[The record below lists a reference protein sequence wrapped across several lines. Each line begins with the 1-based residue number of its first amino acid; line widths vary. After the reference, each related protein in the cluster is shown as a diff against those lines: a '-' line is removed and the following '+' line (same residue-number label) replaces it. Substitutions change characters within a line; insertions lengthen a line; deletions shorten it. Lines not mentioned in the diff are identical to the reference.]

1 MTVYAPAD
9 NTEILLPNT
18 APAGGEM
25 IYTEFEVETDAE
37 GNEVLDG
44 DGNPVT
50 VPVGDPIW
58 NGVMSIGASA
68 DLKVKLNQSYYE
80 VEVQAEEPAEGE
92 DPADPETQQVFYTIG
107 EKISTYS
114 WSSNKTGIAT
124 VSVSDGVCTVKA
136 VAAGTVTIYVTVT
149 TDMGNSYTTSYEITV
164 VRP

>member
-1 MTVYAPAD
+1 M
-9 NTEILLPNT
+9 
-18 APAGGEM
+18 
-25 IYTEFEVETDAE
+25 
-37 GNEVLDG
+37 LDE

-58 NGVMSIGASA
+58 NGAMSIGASA

-114 WSSNKTGIAT
+114 WSSDNSNVAT

-136 VAAGTVTIYVTVT
+136 VAAGRVTISITVT
-149 TDMGNSYTTSYEITV
+149 TDMGNSYTTSYTITV
-164 VRP
+164 TNP